1 MLPEF
6 SLQGKTAVVTGGAR
20 GLGLEMMEALA
31 QAGAAVVAVDLL
43 GDQARE
49 AAEQTGNT
57 YGVRAASW
65 PLDVTDAEKVAATFA
80 AIEREFGS
88 IDILVAAAG
97 ITDQVS
103 AEDVSV
109 AAWRKVI
116 DINLNGVFF
125 CAQAAGRG
133 MIARRSGSIILISS
147 MSGLIVKMLLA
158 NPSPQVSG
166 ALNDL
171 WSRVPPT
178 CRRGPPEVRQQHL
191 VNRPQRQASY
201 NTAKGGVIMMA
212 KSLAVEW
219 APHSVRVNALA
230 PGYMRTALT
239 DGVLEGQPGLRETW
253 EGLTPM
259 GRMGRP
265 AELRGTVVYL
275 ASDASSFMTG
285 HNLVV
290 DGGYTAW

>member
-65 PLDVTDAEKVAATFA
+65 PLDVTDAEEVAATFA

-147 MSGLIVKMLLA
+147 MSGLIV
-158 NPSPQVSG
+158 
-166 ALNDL
+166 
-171 WSRVPPT
+171 
-178 CRRGPPEVRQQHL
+178 
-191 VNRPQRQASY
+191 NRPQRQAAY

-219 APHSVRVNALA
+219 APHGVRVNALA

>member
-1 MLPEF
+1 
-6 SLQGKTAVVTGGAR
+6 
-20 GLGLEMMEALA
+20 
-31 QAGAAVVAVDLL
+31 
-43 GDQARE
+43 
-49 AAEQTGNT
+49 
-57 YGVRAASW
+57 
-65 PLDVTDAEKVAATFA
+65 
-80 AIEREFGS
+80 
-88 IDILVAAAG
+88 
-97 ITDQVS
+97 
-103 AEDVSV
+103 
-109 AAWRKVI
+109 
-116 DINLNGVFF
+116 
-125 CAQAAGRG
+125 

-147 MSGLIVKMLLA
+147 MSGLI
-158 NPSPQVSG
+158 
-166 ALNDL
+166 
-171 WSRVPPT
+171 
-178 CRRGPPEVRQQHL
+178 

-219 APHSVRVNALA
+219 ASHGVRVNALA

>member
-6 SLQGKTAVVTGGAR
+6 SLQGKIAVVTGGAR

-65 PLDVTDAEKVAATFA
+65 PLDVTDAEEVAATFA

-116 DINLNGVFF
+116 DIDLNGVFF

-147 MSGLIVKMLLA
+147 MSGLIV
-158 NPSPQVSG
+158 
-166 ALNDL
+166 
-171 WSRVPPT
+171 
-178 CRRGPPEVRQQHL
+178 
-191 VNRPQRQASY
+191 NRPQRQAAY

-219 APHSVRVNALA
+219 ASHGVRVNALA

>member
-1 MLPEF
+1 MLSEF

-65 PLDVTDAEKVAATFA
+65 PLDVTDAEEVAATFA

-147 MSGLIVKMLLA
+147 MSGLIV
-158 NPSPQVSG
+158 
-166 ALNDL
+166 
-171 WSRVPPT
+171 
-178 CRRGPPEVRQQHL
+178 
-191 VNRPQRQASY
+191 NRPQRQASY

-219 APHSVRVNALA
+219 APHGVRVNALA